1 MLTSINYLWG
11 LISVQ
16 RFLIKYHSKMSYKRR
31 STKRQIEATLDYFK
45 ALAEEDYK
53 PKDYVDIWT
62 EDSTDK

>member
-31 STKRQIEATLDYFK
+31 STKREIFIVNINYFYKKSIE
-45 ALAEEDYK
+45 
-53 PKDYVDIWT
+53 
-62 EDSTDK
+62 